1 MSNKIE
7 IVLPKMGES
16 VDEATIT
23 GWLKNEGDDIKED
36 DLIVEIATD
45 KVDSEVPSEVSGVL
59 IQKLCKIN
67 DVVKVGDPIAIIET
81 DKKIESLTIEN
92 NQKPSS
98 DKTETTSHRPETIV
112 TEPIEYFKKA
122 DSIIEKNDNKSS
134 ERIYSPLVKNISK
147 KEGISLKELDSIIGS
162 GKNGRL
168 TKNDLLNYISAKLKE
183 SNKITETIEPLNTNK
198 ESDEILEMSRMER
211 LISDHMLSS
220 KEKSAHVQAFIE
232 ADISELWNWREKIKN
247 SFFEREN
254 EKITFT
260 PIFISLVAQALR
272 EFPMLNISVENY
284 KIIKKKSIN
293 IGMATALKDGNLI
306 VPVIRKADQLS
317 LFGLVKKVN
326 DLASRGRNGLLLP
339 DEVQDGTYTIS
350 NVGVFDTLMGTP
362 IINQPQVGILA
373 FGSITKKPSVIETE
387 KGDFIGIR
395 RKIILSHSFDHRVVN
410 GAKGGLFIKRI
421 KELIENWD
429 PSTSI

>member
-67 DVVKVGDPIAIIET
+67 DVVKVGDPIAIIEI
-81 DKKIESLTIEN
+81 DKKIESHTIEN
-92 NQKPSS
+92 NQKTSS
-98 DKTETTSHRPETIV
+98 DKTETTSYRSETIV

-122 DSIIEKNDNKSS
+122 DSLIEKNDNKSS

-147 KEGISLKELDSIIGS
+147 KEGVSLKELDSIIGS

-168 TKNDLLNYISAKLKE
+168 TKNDLLNYISSKLKE
-183 SNKITETIEPLNTNK
+183 PNKIIEKIDPINTNK

-272 EFPMLNISVENY
+272 EFPMLNVSVENY

-306 VPVIRKADQLS
+306 VPVIKKADQLS

-350 NVGVFDTLMGTP
+350 NVGVFDTFMGTP

-373 FGSITKKPSVIETE
+373 FGAITKKPSVIETE
-387 KGDFIGIR
+387 KGDFIGVR

-410 GAKGGLFIKRI
+410 GAQGGLFIKRI

-429 PSTSI
+429 SSTSI